1 MFIFIIIC
9 ICYSVLMLMLLY
21 GWKKTPEFPAEN
33 SPAEIRFSII
43 IPFRNEAENL
53 PVLLNSLARINYPES
68 KFEIILVNDESEDN
82 SVEIIEEFQQ
92 THLDFNLKVL
102 ENNHISNSPK
112 KDAINTAINSANFEY
127 IITTDA
133 DCQVLENWLKSYNDF
148 ILKTGNKLI
157 AGPVALNSLPAANT
171 NNKRKNIL
179 SNFEDLDIL
188 SLQASTAGAFGI
200 GKAFM
205 CNGANLCYEKDAFLE
220 VSGFTGN
227 DNIASGD
234 DVFLLQKFQQQNYK
248 IGFLK
253 SKEVLVYTKPQ
264 QNFGD
269 LVSQRIRWAS
279 KAPAYKSLFAKFT
292 GVSVLL
298 MNLSLVIAV
307 FLVFLQILAYQPILI
322 IFLVKFNLD
331 FILIYSSAKF
341 FQREKILRS
350 YFWSSIFYPFF
361 STYVAVK
368 SIFSDFS
375 WKGRQFKN

>member
-21 GWKKTPEFPAEN
+21 GWKKIPEFSSES
-33 SPAEIRFSII
+33 SPAEIRFSMI

-53 PVLLNSLARINYPES
+53 PILLHSLAAINYPES
-68 KFEIILVNDESEDN
+68 KYEIILVNDESEDN
-82 SVEIIEEFQQ
+82 SVEIIKEFQQ
-92 THLDFNLKVL
+92 THLDVNLKVL
-102 ENNHISNSPK
+102 ENNRISNSPK

-127 IITTDA
+127 ILTTDA
-133 DCQVLENWLKSYNDF
+133 DCQVPENWLKSYNDF

-157 AGPVALNSLPAANT
+157 AGPVALSSLPTANT
-171 NNKRKNIL
+171 NIKRKNIL
-179 SNFEDLDIL
+179 RNFEELDVL

-234 DVFLLQKFQQQNYK
+234 DVFLLQKFQQENYK

-264 QNFGD
+264 QSFGN

-279 KAPAYKSLFAKFT
+279 KAPAFKSLFAKFT

-298 MNLSLVIAV
+298 MNLSLVIAL
-307 FLVFLQILAYQPILI
+307 FLVFFQILPYQPILI

-341 FQREKILRS
+341 FQRETVLRS

-368 SIFSDFS
+368 SLFSDFS

>member
-1 MFIFIIIC
+1 
-9 ICYSVLMLMLLY
+9 MLMLLY
-21 GWKKTPEFPAEN
+21 GWKKIPEFSSEN

-43 IPFRNEAENL
+43 VPFRNEAENL
-53 PVLLNSLARINYPES
+53 PILLKSLTEINYPHS
-68 KFEIILVNDESEDN
+68 KFEILLVNDESEDN
-82 SVEIIEEFQQ
+82 SVEIIEEFQK

-102 ENNHISNSPK
+102 ENNRISNSPK

-133 DCQVLENWLKSYNDF
+133 DCKIPENWLKSYNDF
-148 ILKTGNKLI
+148 ILKTGNKLV
-157 AGPVALNSLPAANT
+157 AGPVALNSLSAANT
-171 NNKRKNIL
+171 NNRRQNIL
-179 SNFEDLDIL
+179 RNFEELDIL

-205 CNGANLCYEKDAFLE
+205 CNGANLCYKRQAFLE
-220 VSGFTGN
+220 VLGFTGN

-234 DVFLLQKFQQQNYK
+234 DVFLLQKFQQEKYK

-264 QNFGD
+264 QSFGD

-279 KAPAYKSLFAKFT
+279 KASAYNSLFAKFT
-292 GVSVLL
+292 GISVLL
-298 MNLSLVIAV
+298 LNLSLVIAL
-307 FLVFLQILAYQPILI
+307 FLVLFQILPYQPILI

-341 FQREKILRS
+341 FQRETVLRS

-368 SIFSDFS
+368 SLFSDFS

>member
-1 MFIFIIIC
+1 
-9 ICYSVLMLMLLY
+9 MLLY
-21 GWKKTPEFPAEN
+21 GWKKIPEFSSES

-43 IPFRNEAENL
+43 VPFRNETENL
-53 PVLLNSLARINYPES
+53 PNLLNSLSRINYPES
-68 KFEIILVNDESEDN
+68 KFEILLVNDESEDN
-82 SVEIIEEFQQ
+82 SVEIIEEFQEN
-92 THLDFNLKVL
+92 HSEFGVKLL
-102 ENNHISNSPK
+102 ENKRVSNSPK
-112 KDAINTAINSANFEY
+112 KNAINTAINSANFEY

-133 DCQVLENWLKSYNDF
+133 DCKIPKNWLKSYNDF

-157 AGPVALNSLPAANT
+157 AGPVALSSLPTANT
-171 NNKRKNIL
+171 NIKRKNIL
-179 SNFEDLDIL
+179 RNFEELDVL

-234 DVFLLQKFQQQNYK
+234 DVFLLQKFQQENYK

-253 SKEVLVYTKPQ
+253 SKEVLIYTKPQ
-264 QNFGD
+264 QSFGN

-279 KAPAYKSLFAKFT
+279 KAPAYKGLFAKFT

-298 MNLSLVIAV
+298 MNLSLVIAL
-307 FLVFLQILAYQPILI
+307 FLVFFQILPYQPILI
-322 IFLVKFNLD
+322 IFLIKFNLD

-341 FQREKILRS
+341 FQRETVLRS

-361 STYVAVK
+361 STYVGVK
-368 SIFSDFS
+368 SLFSDFS

>member
-1 MFIFIIIC
+1 
-9 ICYSVLMLMLLY
+9 MLLY
-21 GWKKTPEFPAEN
+21 GWKKIPEFSSEN

-43 IPFRNEAENL
+43 VPFRNEAKNL
-53 PVLLNSLARINYPES
+53 SDLLNSLARVNYPKS
-68 KFEIILVNDESEDN
+68 KYEIILVNDESDDN
-82 SVEIIEEFQQ
+82 SVEIIQEFQQ
-92 THLDFNLKVL
+92 NHSGLNITLL
-102 ENNHISNSPK
+102 ENQRSSNSPK
-112 KDAINTAINSANFEY
+112 KDAINTAIDSAKFEY
-127 IITTDA
+127 IITIDA
-133 DCQVLENWLKSYNDF
+133 DCQVPVNWLKSYNDF

-157 AGPVALNSLPAANT
+157 AGPVALITSTPENT

-179 SNFEDLDIL
+179 RNFEELDIL

-234 DVFLLQKFQQQNYK
+234 DVFLLQKFQQENYK

-253 SKEVLVYTKPQ
+253 SKEAIVYTQPQ
-264 QNFGD
+264 QSFGD
-269 LVSQRIRWAS
+269 LVLQRIRWAS

-292 GVSVLL
+292 GISVLL
-298 MNLSLVIAV
+298 MNLSLVIAA
-307 FLVFLQILAYQPILI
+307 FLVFFQLLSYEPILI

-341 FQREKILRS
+341 FQRETVLRS

-361 STYVAVK
+361 STYIAVK
-368 SIFSDFS
+368 SLFSDFS
-375 WKGRQFKN
+375 WKGRQFEKQR

>member
-1 MFIFIIIC
+1 
-9 ICYSVLMLMLLY
+9 MLLY
-21 GWKKTPEFPAEN
+21 GWKKIPEFSSEN

-53 PVLLNSLARINYPES
+53 PDLLISLSRINYPAAE
-68 KFEIILVNDESEDN
+68 FEIILVNDESGDN
-82 SVEIIEEFQQ
+82 SVEIIEEFQH
-92 THLDFNLKVL
+92 THLGLNLKVL
-102 ENNHISNSPK
+102 ENQRTSNSPK
-112 KDAINTAINSANFEY
+112 KDAINTAIDSANFEY

-133 DCQVLENWLKSYNDF
+133 DCQVPGNWLKSYNDF
-148 ILKTGNKLI
+148 ILKTGKKLV
-157 AGPVALNSLPAANT
+157 AGPVVLNSLPAANT
-171 NNKRKNIL
+171 NNKRRNIL
-179 SNFEDLDIL
+179 RNFEELDIL

-205 CNGANLCYEKDAFLE
+205 CNGANLCYEKVAFLK
-220 VSGFTGN
+220 VSGYAGN

-234 DVFLLQKFQQQNYK
+234 DVFLLQKFQQEKYK

-253 SKEVLVYTKPQ
+253 SKEVIVYTKPQ
-264 QNFGD
+264 LNFGD

-292 GVSVLL
+292 GISVLL

-307 FLVFLQILAYQPILI
+307 FLVFFQVLPYQPILI

-331 FILIYSSAKF
+331 FMLIYSSAKF
-341 FQREKILRS
+341 FQRETVLRS

-368 SIFSDFS
+368 SLFSDFS
-375 WKGRQFKN
+375 WKGRQFKS

>member
-21 GWKKTPEFPAEN
+21 GWKKIQEFSSEN

-53 PVLLNSLARINYPES
+53 PILMHSLAGINYPES
-68 KFEIILVNDESEDN
+68 KYEIILVDDESEDN
-82 SVEIIEEFQQ
+82 SVEIIEGFPQL
-92 THLDFNLKVL
+92 HSDFRIKVL
-102 ENNHISNSPK
+102 DNERTSNSPK
-112 KDAINTAINSANFEY
+112 KDAINTSINSAQFEY

-133 DCQVLENWLKSYNDF
+133 DCQVPENWLKSYNDF
-148 ILKTGNKLI
+148 ILKTGNKLV

-179 SNFEDLDIL
+179 RNFEDLDVL
-188 SLQASTAGAFGI
+188 SLQASTGGAFGI
-200 GKAFM
+200 KKAFM
-205 CNGANLCYEKDAFLE
+205 CNGANLCYEKQAFLE
-220 VSGFTGN
+220 VSGFSGN
-227 DNIASGD
+227 DSIASGD
-234 DVFLLQKFQQQNYK
+234 DVFLLQKFQQENYK

-253 SKEVLVYTKPQ
+253 SKEVIVYTQPQ
-264 QNFGD
+264 QSFGD
-269 LVSQRIRWAS
+269 LISQRIRWAA

-292 GVSVLL
+292 GITVLL
-298 MNLSLVIAV
+298 MNLSLVIGA
-307 FLVFLQILAYQPILI
+307 FLVFLQILPYQPILI

-341 FQREKILRS
+341 FQRETVLRS
-350 YFWSSIFYPFF
+350 FFWSSIFYPFF

-368 SIFSDFS
+368 SLFSDFS

>member
-1 MFIFIIIC
+1 MFIFVIIC

-21 GWKKTPEFPAEN
+21 GWKKIPEFSSES

-43 IPFRNEAENL
+43 VPFRNETENL
-53 PVLLNSLARINYPES
+53 PNLLNSLSQINYPES
-68 KFEIILVNDESEDN
+68 KFEILLVNDESEDN
-82 SVEIIEEFQQ
+82 SVEIIEEFQEN
-92 THLDFNLKVL
+92 HSEFGVKLL
-102 ENNHISNSPK
+102 ENKRVSNSPK
-112 KDAINTAINSANFEY
+112 KNAINTAINSANFEY

-133 DCQVLENWLKSYNDF
+133 DCKIPKNWLKSYNDF

-157 AGPVALNSLPAANT
+157 AGPVALSSLPTANT
-171 NNKRKNIL
+171 NIKRKNIL
-179 SNFEDLDIL
+179 RNFEELDVL

-234 DVFLLQKFQQQNYK
+234 DVFLLQKFQQENYK

-264 QNFGD
+264 QSFGN

-279 KAPAYKSLFAKFT
+279 KAPAYKGLFAKFT

-298 MNLSLVIAV
+298 MNLSLVIAL
-307 FLVFLQILAYQPILI
+307 FLVFFQILLYQPILI

-341 FQREKILRS
+341 FQRETVLRS

-368 SIFSDFS
+368 SLFSDFS

>member
-1 MFIFIIIC
+1 
-9 ICYSVLMLMLLY
+9 MLLY
-21 GWKKTPEFPAEN
+21 GWKKTPEFSSEN

-43 IPFRNEAENL
+43 VPFRNEAENL
-53 PVLLNSLARINYPES
+53 PILLKSLTEINYPNS
-68 KFEIILVNDESEDN
+68 KFEIILVNDESGDN
-82 SVEIIEEFQQ
+82 SMEIIEGFPQL
-92 THLDFNLKVL
+92 HSDFRIKVL
-102 ENNHISNSPK
+102 DNERTSNSPK
-112 KDAINTAINSANFEY
+112 KDAINTAINSAQFEY

-133 DCQVLENWLKSYNDF
+133 DCHVPGNWLKSYSDF

-171 NNKRKNIL
+171 NNKSKNIL
-179 SNFEDLDIL
+179 RNFEDLDVL
-188 SLQASTAGAFGI
+188 SLQASTGGAFGI

-205 CNGANLCYEKDAFLE
+205 CNGANLCYEKDAFLK
-220 VSGFTGN
+220 VSGFAGN
-227 DNIASGD
+227 DNIVSGD
-234 DVFLLQKFQQQNYK
+234 DVFLLQKFQQENYK

-253 SKEVLVYTKPQ
+253 SQEVLVYTKPQ
-264 QNFGD
+264 QSFGN

-292 GVSVLL
+292 GISVLL

-307 FLVFLQILAYQPILI
+307 FLVFLQILPYQPILI

-341 FQREKILRS
+341 FQRETVLRS

-368 SIFSDFS
+368 SLFSDFS

>member
-1 MFIFIIIC
+1 
-9 ICYSVLMLMLLY
+9 MLMLLY

-331 FILIYSSAKF
+331 FIMIYSSAKF

>member
-1 MFIFIIIC
+1 
-9 ICYSVLMLMLLY
+9 MLLY
-21 GWKKTPEFPAEN
+21 GWKKIPEFSLEN

-43 IPFRNEAENL
+43 IPFRNEVENL
-53 PVLLNSLARINYPES
+53 PDLLNSLAEINYPHS

-82 SVEIIEEFQQ
+82 SMEIIEEFQK
-92 THLDFNLKVL
+92 TPLGFNLKVL
-102 ENNHISNSPK
+102 ENQRSSNSPK
-112 KDAINTAINSANFEY
+112 KDAINTAIDSAKFEY
-127 IITTDA
+127 LITTDA
-133 DCQVLENWLKSYNDF
+133 DCQVPENWLKSYNDF

-157 AGPVALNSLPAANT
+157 AGPVALISTSTENT

-179 SNFEDLDIL
+179 RNFEELDVL

-205 CNGANLCYEKDAFLE
+205 CNGANLCYEKEAFLT

-234 DVFLLQKFQQQNYK
+234 DVFLLQKFLQENYK

-253 SKEVLVYTKPQ
+253 SKEVIVCTKPQ
-264 QNFGD
+264 QSFGD

-298 MNLSLVIAV
+298 MNLCLVIAV

-331 FILIYSSAKF
+331 FILIYSSANF
-341 FQREKILRS
+341 FQRETVLRS

-368 SIFSDFS
+368 SLFSDFS

>member
-1 MFIFIIIC
+1 
-9 ICYSVLMLMLLY
+9 
-21 GWKKTPEFPAEN
+21 
-33 SPAEIRFSII
+33 
-43 IPFRNEAENL
+43 
-53 PVLLNSLARINYPES
+53 
-68 KFEIILVNDESEDN
+68 
-82 SVEIIEEFQQ
+82 
-92 THLDFNLKVL
+92 
-102 ENNHISNSPK
+102 
-112 KDAINTAINSANFEY
+112 
-127 IITTDA
+127 
-133 DCQVLENWLKSYNDF
+133 CQVPENWLKSYNDF

-157 AGPVALNSLPAANT
+157 AGPVALSSLPTANT
-171 NNKRKNIL
+171 NIKRKNIL
-179 SNFEDLDIL
+179 RNFEELDVL

-234 DVFLLQKFQQQNYK
+234 DVFLLQKFQQENYK

-264 QNFGD
+264 QSFGN

-279 KAPAYKSLFAKFT
+279 KAPAYKGLFAKFT

-298 MNLSLVIAV
+298 MNLSLVIAL
-307 FLVFLQILAYQPILI
+307 FLVLFQILPYQPILI

-341 FQREKILRS
+341 FQRETVLRS

-368 SIFSDFS
+368 SLFSDFS

>member
-1 MFIFIIIC
+1 
-9 ICYSVLMLMLLY
+9 MLLY
-21 GWKKTPEFPAEN
+21 GWKKIQEFSSEN

-43 IPFRNEAENL
+43 IPFRNETENL
-53 PVLLNSLARINYPES
+53 PDLLHSLAGINYPES
-68 KFEIILVNDESEDN
+68 NYEIILINDDSEDN
-82 SVEIIEEFQQ
+82 SMEIIEEFQK

-102 ENNHISNSPK
+102 ENQRTSSSPK
-112 KDAINTAINSANFEY
+112 KDAINTAIKSAKFEY
-127 IITTDA
+127 LITTDA
-133 DCQVLENWLKSYNDF
+133 DCQVLENWLKCYNDF

-157 AGPVALNSLPAANT
+157 AGPVALISTSTENT

-179 SNFEDLDIL
+179 RNFEELDIL

-200 GKAFM
+200 ERAFM
-205 CNGANLCYEKDAFLE
+205 CNGANLCYEKDAFLK

-234 DVFLLQKFQQQNYK
+234 DVFLLQKFQQENYK

-253 SKEVLVYTKPQ
+253 SKEVLVNTKPQ
-264 QNFGD
+264 QSFGD

-279 KAPAYKSLFAKFT
+279 KAPAYKSLFAKLT

-298 MNLSLVIAV
+298 MNLSLVIAL
-307 FLVFLQILAYQPILI
+307 FLVFFQILPYQPILI

-331 FILIYSSAKF
+331 FLLIYSSAKF
-341 FQREKILRS
+341 FQRETVLRS

>member
-1 MFIFIIIC
+1 
-9 ICYSVLMLMLLY
+9 MLMLLY
-21 GWKKTPEFPAEN
+21 GWKKIPEFSSKNLPV
-33 SPAEIRFSII
+33 EIRFSII

-53 PVLLNSLARINYPES
+53 PILLKSLTEINYPNS
-68 KFEIILVNDESEDN
+68 KFEIILVDDESEDN
-82 SVEIIEEFQQ
+82 SVEIIKEFQQ
-92 THLDFNLKVL
+92 THLDSNLKVL
-102 ENNHISNSPK
+102 ENQRTSSSPK
-112 KDAINTAINSANFEY
+112 KDAINTAIDSANFEY

-133 DCQVLENWLKSYNDF
+133 DCQVPENWLKIYNYF
-148 ILKTGNKLI
+148 IVKTGNKLI

-171 NNKRKNIL
+171 NNRRKNIL
-179 SNFEDLDIL
+179 RNFEELDVL

-200 GKAFM
+200 ERAFM
-205 CNGANLCYEKDAFLE
+205 CNGANLCYNRQAFLK
-220 VSGFTGN
+220 VLGFTGN

-234 DVFLLQKFQQQNYK
+234 DVFLLQKFQQGNYK

-253 SKEVLVYTKPQ
+253 SRESIVYTTAQ
-264 QNFGD
+264 QNLGD

-292 GVSVLL
+292 GISVLL
-298 MNLSLVIAV
+298 MNLSLVIAA
-307 FLVFLQILAYQPILI
+307 FLVFFQLLPYQPILI

-341 FQREKILRS
+341 FQRETVLRS
-350 YFWSSIFYPFF
+350 YFWSSIFYSFF

-368 SIFSDFS
+368 SLFSDFS

>member
-1 MFIFIIIC
+1 
-9 ICYSVLMLMLLY
+9 MLLY
-21 GWKKTPEFPAEN
+21 GWKKIPEFPSEN

-53 PVLLNSLARINYPES
+53 PILLKSLTEINYPNS
-68 KFEIILVNDESEDN
+68 KFEIILVNDESGDN
-82 SVEIIEEFQQ
+82 SMEIIEGFPQL
-92 THLDFNLKVL
+92 HSDFRIKVL
-102 ENNHISNSPK
+102 YNERTSNSPK
-112 KDAINTAINSANFEY
+112 KDAINTAINSAQFEY

-133 DCQVLENWLKSYNDF
+133 DCQVPGNWLKSYNDF
-148 ILKTGNKLI
+148 ILKTGNKLV

-179 SNFEDLDIL
+179 RNFEDLDVL
-188 SLQASTAGAFGI
+188 SLQASTGGTCGI

-205 CNGANLCYEKDAFLE
+205 CNGANLCYEKQAFLE

-227 DNIASGD
+227 DSIASGD
-234 DVFLLQKFQQQNYK
+234 DVFLLQKFQQENYK

-264 QNFGD
+264 QSFGN

-279 KAPAYKSLFAKFT
+279 KASAYKSLFAKFT

-341 FQREKILRS
+341 FQRETVLRS

-361 STYVAVK
+361 STYVALK
-368 SIFSDFS
+368 SLFSDFS